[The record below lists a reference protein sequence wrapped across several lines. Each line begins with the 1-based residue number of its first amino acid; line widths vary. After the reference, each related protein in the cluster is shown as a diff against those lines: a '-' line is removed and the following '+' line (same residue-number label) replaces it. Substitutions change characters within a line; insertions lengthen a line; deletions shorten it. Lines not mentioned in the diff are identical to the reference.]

1 MEDLLHDLRYGV
13 RTLLQS
19 PGFTLVAV
27 IALALGIGANTAMF
41 GIVNAVL
48 LRPVPYPQ
56 PDRLLKLYTSGRDL
70 DRSSVSYPNF
80 LDWQR
85 RSRSFGKMAA
95 YRTDNFNLTGQANPE
110 RLRGAMASATAFT
123 VLGIRPIVGRTFTED
138 EDRRG
143 APPVAVLT
151 STLWRTSFGGDPG
164 VVGSRI
170 LLGDRAYTVIGV
182 VQADTVV
189 FRRVSVIVPIGQWS
203 EPLFWDRGV
212 GMGMRVVGR
221 LKPGVTPRQAQS
233 ELDSVAAGLAREYPR
248 ENKDQGIL
256 SVPLREDLVGDV
268 RTPLLVLLA
277 AVGFVLLI
285 ACANVANLLLARSA
299 ARRREFAIRGAL
311 GASPA
316 RVVRQLLTEGLL
328 LAAAGGALG
337 LVVALAVSTMFASR
351 LAEALPRGNTI
362 GLDGPVLAF
371 TALVSLA
378 ASLGFGAAPALQA
391 SRSDINEVL
400 KEGARGSSGRHG
412 LQRGLVVVEV
422 AMALILAVS
431 AGLMVRTMSRL
442 SGVDPGFDPHN
453 VLMFGVAGSPAV
465 HGTPA
470 AVRNGYAETTSRLR
484 AVPGISAASILVGS
498 MPMVGDSELPYW
510 VEGRPK
516 PAEQSQMDQA
526 LFYGVEPEYFGIMQ
540 IPLLRG
546 RLLNAGDNEGAACAI
561 DIDEEFARRAFPSE
575 DSLGRHVGFDL
586 LSMQCEIVGV
596 VGHVKQWG
604 LDTDAASNV
613 RSQMYIAF
621 RQFPDSVMDLV
632 STGSAYVVR
641 TAGNPYVPV
650 PSLRRVITGVNGKMV
665 MFSEQSMEDVIK
677 DSLGARRFTRLLL
690 AMFAALALAL
700 AAVGIYG
707 VMSYAVS
714 QSVHEIGVR
723 QALGADRR
731 AVLAMVL
738 GGAVRLAAVG
748 VALGGAGAL
757 AATRAMKGLLFG
769 VSAADPVTFVAVALM
784 LLLVTVIA
792 SYLPARRAARVD
804 PIVALRRE

>member
-1 MEDLLHDLRYGV
+1 
-13 RTLLQS
+13 
-19 PGFTLVAV
+19 
-27 IALALGIGANTAMF
+27 
-41 GIVNAVL
+41 
-48 LRPVPYPQ
+48 
-56 PDRLLKLYTSGRDL
+56 
-70 DRSSVSYPNF
+70 
-80 LDWQR
+80 
-85 RSRSFGKMAA
+85 
-95 YRTDNFNLTGQANPE
+95 
-110 RLRGAMASATAFT
+110 
-123 VLGIRPIVGRTFTED
+123 
-138 EDRRG
+138 
-143 APPVAVLT
+143 
-151 STLWRTSFGGDPG
+151 
-164 VVGSRI
+164 
-170 LLGDRAYTVIGV
+170 
-182 VQADTVV
+182 
-189 FRRVSVIVPIGQWS
+189 
-203 EPLFWDRGV
+203 
-212 GMGMRVVGR
+212 
-221 LKPGVTPRQAQS
+221 
-233 ELDSVAAGLAREYPR
+233 
-248 ENKDQGIL
+248 
-256 SVPLREDLVGDV
+256 
-268 RTPLLVLLA
+268 
-277 AVGFVLLI
+277 
-285 ACANVANLLLARSA
+285 
-299 ARRREFAIRGAL
+299 
-311 GASPA
+311 
-316 RVVRQLLTEGLL
+316 
-328 LAAAGGALG
+328 
-337 LVVALAVSTMFASR
+337 
-351 LAEALPRGNTI
+351 
-362 GLDGPVLAF
+362 
-371 TALVSLA
+371 
-378 ASLGFGAAPALQA
+378 
-391 SRSDINEVL
+391 
-400 KEGARGSSGRHG
+400 
-412 LQRGLVVVEV
+412 
-422 AMALILAVS
+422 MALILAVS

>member
-351 LAEALPRGNTI
+351 LAEALPRETRSGSTARCWPSPPWCRSR
-362 GLDGPVLAF
+362 PV
-371 TALVSLA
+371 
-378 ASLGFGAAPALQA
+378 
-391 SRSDINEVL
+391 SD
-400 KEGARGSSGRHG
+400 S
-412 LQRGLVVVEV
+412 
-422 AMALILAVS
+422 
-431 AGLMVRTMSRL
+431 
-442 SGVDPGFDPHN
+442 
-453 VLMFGVAGSPAV
+453 
-465 HGTPA
+465 
-470 AVRNGYAETTSRLR
+470 
-484 AVPGISAASILVGS
+484 
-498 MPMVGDSELPYW
+498 
-510 VEGRPK
+510 
-516 PAEQSQMDQA
+516 
-526 LFYGVEPEYFGIMQ
+526 
-540 IPLLRG
+540 
-546 RLLNAGDNEGAACAI
+546 
-561 DIDEEFARRAFPSE
+561 ARRRPCRPRGPTS
-575 DSLGRHVGFDL
+575 
-586 LSMQCEIVGV
+586 
-596 VGHVKQWG
+596 
-604 LDTDAASNV
+604 T
-613 RSQMYIAF
+613 RS
-621 RQFPDSVMDLV
+621 
-632 STGSAYVVR
+632 
-641 TAGNPYVPV
+641 
-650 PSLRRVITGVNGKMV
+650 
-665 MFSEQSMEDVIK
+665 
-677 DSLGARRFTRLLL
+677 
-690 AMFAALALAL
+690 
-700 AAVGIYG
+700 
-707 VMSYAVS
+707 
-714 QSVHEIGVR
+714 
-723 QALGADRR
+723 
-731 AVLAMVL
+731 
-738 GGAVRLAAVG
+738 
-748 VALGGAGAL
+748 
-757 AATRAMKGLLFG
+757 
-769 VSAADPVTFVAVALM
+769 
-784 LLLVTVIA
+784 
-792 SYLPARRAARVD
+792 
-804 PIVALRRE
+804 

>member
-1 MEDLLHDLRYGV
+1 MRDLLHDLRYGV
-13 RTLLQS
+13 RTLLKS

-56 PDRLLKLYTSGRDL
+56 PDRLLKLYSSGRGFHQG
-70 DRSSVSYPNF
+70 SVSYPNF

-85 RSRSFGKMAA
+85 SSRSFQEMAA

-110 RLRGAMASATAFT
+110 RLRGAMASARVFA
-123 VLGIRPIVGRTFTED
+123 VLGLRPIIGRTFTDE

-143 APPVAVLT
+143 AAPVAVVS
-151 STLWRTSFGGDPG
+151 STLWKTRFGGDRA
-164 VVGSRI
+164 VLGSRI
-170 LLGDRAYTVIGV
+170 TLNGRAYTVIGV
-182 VQADTVV
+182 VPADDVV
-189 FRRVSVIVPIGQWS
+189 FRRMSVIIPTGQWS
-203 EPLFWDRGV
+203 EPLFGDRGV
-212 GMGMRVVGR
+212 SMGLQVIGR
-221 LKPGVTPRQAQS
+221 LRPGITPRQAQS
-233 ELDSVAAGLAREYPR
+233 DLDAVAAGLAREYPK
-248 ENKDQGIL
+248 ENKDQGIFSL
-256 SVPLREDLVGDV
+256 SLREDLVGDV

-277 AVGFVLLI
+277 AVGLVLLI

-311 GASPA
+311 GASPS

-328 LAAAGGALG
+328 LALAGGALG
-337 LVVALAVSTMFASR
+337 LVVAIAVNAVFVSG
-351 LAEALPRGNTI
+351 LDALPRGNTI
-362 GLDGPVLAF
+362 RLDGSVLAF
-371 TALVSLA
+371 TALVSLV
-378 ASLGFGAAPALQA
+378 ASLGFGAMPALQS
-391 SRSDINEVL
+391 SRSEMNEVL
-400 KEGARGSSGRHG
+400 KEGARGSSSRHG

-422 AMALILAVS
+422 ALALILAAS
-431 AGLMVRTMSRL
+431 AGLMIRTMSQL
-442 SGVDPGFDPHN
+442 ASVNPGLDPHN
-453 VLMFGVAGSPAV
+453 VVVFGVAGSPAV

-470 AVRNGYAETTSRLR
+470 AIRNGFAETSRQLR
-484 AVPGISAASILVGS
+484 SVPGVSGVSILVGS
-498 MPMVGDSELPYW
+498 IPMSSDSQLPYW

-526 LFYGVEPEYFGIMQ
+526 LFYGVEPEYFRIMR

-546 RLLNAGDNEGAACAI
+546 RLLDARDNENTACAI
-561 DIDEEFARRAFPSE
+561 DIDEELARRAFPAQ
-575 DSLGRHVGFDL
+575 DPLGQHVGFDL
-586 LSMQCEIVGV
+586 LPMQCEIVGV
-596 VGHVKQWG
+596 VGHVKHWG
-604 LDTDAASNV
+604 LDTDATSSF

-641 TAGNPYVPV
+641 TAGDPYAPV
-650 PSLRRVITGVNGKMV
+650 PALKRATNGVNGNMV
-665 MFSEQSMEDVIK
+665 MFGEQSMEDIIGG
-677 DSLGARRFTRLLL
+677 SLGARRFTRLVL
-690 AMFAALALAL
+690 AAFAGLALLL

-714 QSVHEIGVR
+714 QSVHEIGIR

-731 AVLAMVL
+731 RVLAMVL
-738 GGAVRLAAVG
+738 GGALRMAVVG
-748 VALGGAGAL
+748 VAIGGAGAL

-769 VSAADPVTFVAVALM
+769 VTAADPVTFVAVSLM

-792 SYLPARRAARVD
+792 SYIPAWRATRVD
-804 PIVALRRE
+804 PILALRGE